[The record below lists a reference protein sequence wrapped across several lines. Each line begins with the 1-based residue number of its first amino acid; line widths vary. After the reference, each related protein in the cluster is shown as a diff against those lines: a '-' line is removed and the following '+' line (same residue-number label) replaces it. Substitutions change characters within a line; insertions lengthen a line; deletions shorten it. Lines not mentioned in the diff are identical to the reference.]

1 MTQEHFGLI
10 SGLLVVFLTA
20 IWPMLASMKPPK
32 TSQTQG
38 QSIPAQHQD
47 LEAPPKAEPVATEAT
62 IPAPMSNDIR
72 SNDIRQPGIIVD
84 TTPDRES
91 PTGPALGGP
100 N

>member
-32 TSQTQG
+32 TSQTQWRF
-38 QSIPAQHQD
+38 IPAQHQD

-62 IPAPMSNDIR
+62 FPAPMSNDIR
-72 SNDIRQPGIIVD
+72 QDGIIVD

-100 N
+100 

>member
-38 QSIPAQHQD
+38 RSIPAQHQD

-72 SNDIRQPGIIVD
+72 QPGIIVD